1 MILKKWKT
9 SELDSFEW
17 ENSKRDSFE
26 GKSSEIDSLDKK
38 DELATFE
45 WKSSDLRW

>member
-45 WKSSDLRW
+45 WKRSDLRW